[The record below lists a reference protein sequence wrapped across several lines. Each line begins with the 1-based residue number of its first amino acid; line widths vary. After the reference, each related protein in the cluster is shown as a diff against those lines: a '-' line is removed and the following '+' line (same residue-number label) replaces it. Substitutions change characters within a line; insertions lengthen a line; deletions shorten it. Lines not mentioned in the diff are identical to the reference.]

1 MADGEKIQQDEIEK
15 LLQQAQ
21 GGPPPKA
28 EPEEPK
34 SAPSMPGP
42 ATATLGSSPPMPAA
56 MPFPSGPGAQGT
68 PLSTVDDVQ
77 LLLTQAEDA
86 LASVTQP
93 GTASSN
99 AQPFELTELQGT
111 AANSEQATLD
121 LLRDVELDLRIE
133 LGRTTLPLED
143 VLKLNRGA
151 IVPLDKLAGDP
162 VDIFVNQRLVA
173 RGEIL
178 VLNDNFCVRVAELLT
193 GDDLE

>member
-1 MADGEKIQQDEIEK
+1 MADGEKLEQDEIEK
-15 LLQQAQ
+15 LLQQAP
-21 GGPPPKA
+21 GTPVSKP
-28 EPEEPK
+28 EPEPPAAPPATGQATATFPAT
-34 SAPSMPGP
+34 SPSMPAFP
-42 ATATLGSSPPMPAA
+42 TQPPEER
-56 MPFPSGPGAQGT
+56 ST
-68 PLSTVDDVQ
+68 RSTVDDVQ

-93 GTASSN
+93 SAHGSH
-99 AQPFELTELQGT
+99 AQPFELTEFQGT

-133 LGRTTLPLED
+133 LGRATLPLED
-143 VLKLNRGA
+143 VLKLSRGA

-162 VDIFVNQRLVA
+162 VDIFVNRRLVA

-193 GDDLE
+193 GDHLE